1 MLTVARCARICV
13 LIVFAARRS
22 GTDRFEE
29 VSDVPGAPP
38 CKESHVRKEVAM
50 TEIEGEQFGSIGVQ
64 LAGKG
69 AEIVIELAKLT
80 VPALIDAL
88 KEAVRMAHHMRNT
101 GRMSLK
107 RAYRNTEKPQI
118 MDLSPEQAQA
128 VQKEFARFGI
138 DHGIERGRNGGATV
152 VVGTKDLQIL
162 ERAVDGLERRQQELK
177 REQLRDK
184 GKVVRDQ
191 NPSHAK
197 PEAPQRGAHTPSHQR
212 GAAPQGGGT
221 ERTESGPRH
230 KHVKSREEKKS
241 EMRQA
246 KKRAAQSKS
255 KPKGRHKAPTPS
267 KGARSK

>member
-1 MLTVARCARICV
+1 MLTVTRCVRICV

-22 GTDRFEE
+22 GPDRFEE
-29 VSDVPGAPP
+29 VSDVPGTPP

-50 TEIEGEQFGSIGVQ
+50 TGSEGEQFGSIGVQ

-80 VPALIDAL
+80 VPSIIDAL
-88 KEAVRMAHHMRNT
+88 KEAMRMAHHMRNT

-138 DHGIERGRNGGATV
+138 DHGIEKGRNGGATI
-152 VVGTKDLQIL
+152 VVGTKDLQVL
-162 ERAVDGLERRQQELK
+162 ERAVNGLEQRQQEFK

-184 GKVVRDQ
+184 GKVVKDQ

-197 PEAPQRGAHTPSHQR
+197 PEAPKRAAPTPAPKR
-212 GAAPQGGGT
+212 AAAPQGGGT
-221 ERTESGPRH
+221 DRPESGPRH
-230 KHVKSREEKKS
+230 KAVKSREQKKS
-241 EMRQA
+241 EMQQA
-246 KKRAAQSKS
+246 KKKAAQSKS
-255 KPKGRHKAPTPS
+255 KPKGRRVAPRPS
-267 KGARSK
+267 KGARAK